1 MDQLIC
7 ASLSHTRY
15 WYEVGMLKV
24 PAVDNMMISVK
35 LSVQYIPE
43 TCESVGMFLQPG
55 KKKTVHV
62 SWLNNKPHDPT

>member
-24 PAVDNMMISVK
+24 PAVH
-35 LSVQYIPE
+35 
-43 TCESVGMFLQPG
+43 T
-55 KKKTVHV
+55 HV
-62 SWLNNKPHDPT
+62 SSDVLVTSVIDPPLADNDTTRGQDRVARVMCNNFINTHTYR